1 MLCKALL
8 GLSLVVMLTARKV
21 GLPIAFLKTVLFLPG
36 LLFIFYFI
44 FETESLYY
52 VVLAILELTL

>member
-36 LLFIFYFI
+36 LLFIFLFI
-44 FETESLYY
+44 FETESLY
-52 VVLAILELTL
+52 